1 VVEKDSGSK
10 LKNGLGTLNRTRSDS
25 SGISLG
31 LAELGLPKDELI
43 AMMPTFIV
51 TLIVAVAD

>member
-1 VVEKDSGSK
+1 MEKDSGSK
-10 LKNGLGTLNRTRSDS
+10 MKNGFGTLDQTRSDS

-43 AMMPTFIV
+43 SMMATFIV